1 MKTLEDQLTKITQE
15 GEADRDAIREK
26 YRLKLIQETKEAQV
40 EYDKLLNEANTTRKL
55 ALTTNEIE
63 RLKIVRDGELKEIS
77 IKKEAIK
84 EQMLATITNSQMQI
98 EERANTNKVL
108 LGQLMLLQAQE
119 VELTRDYQQQIQDL
133 RAQNLQNYLQQFQ
146 AVITQAFALYASQL
160 NNEMVLMNKR
170 YDRQIELADGNEQK
184 IQEINEK
191 RYQKE
196 KELRAR
202 QFQAEQAQAIS
213 NILFAA
219 APQLVKYALIPPLA
233 AIIALTTAAQIGLIM
248 ARPVP
253 EFAEGTKGKKF
264 KGGPAIVG
272 ERGVEKVITE
282 SGKVYYTPDHASLVE
297 LPKGSQVIPNHALS
311 QKELFWANA
320 LNNGKPIPSGGGLER
335 KLDEIGGILRELP
348 IHQINMDERG
358 FEKYIRT
365 PRRSTRILNN
375 RFGINN

>member
-1 MKTLEDQLTKITQE
+1 
-15 GEADRDAIREK
+15 
-26 YRLKLIQETKEAQV
+26 
-40 EYDKLLNEANTTRKL
+40 
-55 ALTTNEIE
+55 
-63 RLKIVRDGELKEIS
+63 
-77 IKKEAIK
+77 
-84 EQMLATITNSQMQI
+84 
-98 EERANTNKVL
+98 
-108 LGQLMLLQAQE
+108 
-119 VELTRDYQQQIQDL
+119 
-133 RAQNLQNYLQQFQ
+133 
-146 AVITQAFALYASQL
+146 
-160 NNEMVLMNKR
+160 MVLMNKR
-170 YDRQIELADGNEQK
+170 FDKQIELADGNEQK

-191 RYQKE
+191 RAQKE
-196 KELRAR
+196 KEYRAR
-202 QFQAEQAQAIS
+202 QFQAEKAQAIA

-219 APQLVKYALIPPLA
+219 GPQIVKNALIPPLA
-233 AIIALTTAAQIGLIM
+233 AVIAFTTAAQIGLIM
-248 ARPVP
+248 AQQVP

-320 LNNGKPIPSGGGLER
+320 LNNGKPIPTGGGLER